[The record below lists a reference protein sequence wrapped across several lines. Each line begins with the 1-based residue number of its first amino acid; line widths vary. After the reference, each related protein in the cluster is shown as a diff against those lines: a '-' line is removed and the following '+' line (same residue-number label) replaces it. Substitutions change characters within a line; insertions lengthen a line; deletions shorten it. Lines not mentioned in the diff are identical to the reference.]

1 MKNTGRKLAAL
12 LLSAVLSL
20 TLLAGCG
27 ETRSVQTAPNEP
39 ETQEQETVSVPEA
52 QEQTEEQAEEQTGKE
67 AEAIKSSAEAAGESP
82 VSENGEPED
91 AAEPESG
98 EDEAGTS
105 PEEPSGSLSEE
116 EAVETAEGDSDIQEE
131 TSEDGQDTVSAEEA
145 EPGDVIGYDRFGDR
159 IYKDGPGVVTSLDGT
174 ELRVCIFGDSQ
185 FDHYRGADGISAL
198 VSKYCHA
205 DVFNCAV
212 GGSTA
217 SMWKGDSLYEE
228 NWDSFSLYGL
238 SRAAVGEVDPGYLS
252 RNEEAYQNFQSCN
265 MDMVDVFIIAYGIN
279 DFLEERP
286 IANDY
291 LEDKYTYGGS
301 LNSSVK
307 LLMDH
312 YPNAQYI
319 LVTPAY
325 AVFFEG
331 ERYLGDGNI
340 YDKGYGTLTEY
351 VAAEIRVAK
360 EYGIDYID
368 AYQWLGIWSGN
379 YWEWLEDGIHLNSTA
394 RRKLAQMIARVIL
407 RHNGYNVPTET
418 NLDTLDY
425 STLERTKNGN
435 Q

>member
-1 MKNTGRKLAAL
+1 MNGMMNTGRRLAAV
-12 LLSAVLSL
+12 LLSSVLSL

-27 ETRSVQTAPNEP
+27 SQTERVQVASNEP
-39 ETQEQETVSVPEA
+39 AA
-52 QEQTEEQAEEQTGKE
+52 QEQTENATEDQAVAE
-67 AEAIKSSAEAAGESP
+67 AEVIPSSAEAEGESP
-82 VSENGEPED
+82 ANEPEEAAG
-91 AAEPESG
+91 AAEPV
-98 EDEAGTS
+98 
-105 PEEPSGSLSEE
+105 SEE
-116 EAVETAEGDSDIQEE
+116 EKAAAEPAE
-131 TSEDGQDTVSAEEA
+131 SAEEA
-145 EPGDVIGYDRFGDR
+145 AEEVPEASEENPESQEEPEEGGKDTVPADEAKPGDIIGYDRFGDR
-159 IYKDGPGVVTSLDGT
+159 IYKDGPGIINSLDGT
-174 ELRVCIFGDSQ
+174 ELRICIFGDSQ
-185 FDHYRGADGISAL
+185 FDHYRGADGVSAL

-238 SRAAVGEVDPGYLS
+238 SRAAVGEVDPEYLS

-265 MDMVDVFIIAYGIN
+265 MDMVDVFVIAYGIN

-312 YPNAQYI
+312 YPDAQYI

-351 VAAEIRVAK
+351 VAAAIRVAQ
-360 EYGIDYID
+360 EFGIDYID

-379 YWEWLEDGIHLNSTA
+379 YWEWLEDGIHLNSAA
-394 RRKLAQMIARVIL
+394 RRKLAQMIARLIL
-407 RHNGYNVPTET
+407 RYNGYYVPTET

-425 STLERTKNGN
+425 STLERTKNGHY
-435 Q
+435 